1 METSRKGVPF
11 HQRINQIKRSRFGIY
26 GFSTPEKT
34 DTLLEL
40 GAARGMGKEVII
52 IYKKGSPLPEMMKQL
67 KRIEYEDVSDLTEKL
82 RKKVSG

>member
-1 METSRKGVPF
+1 METSRKGVSF
-11 HQRINQIKRSRFGIY
+11 HQRINQIKRSKFGIY
-26 GFSTPEKT
+26 DLSTPEKT

-40 GAARGMGKEVII
+40 GVALGMGKEVIV
-52 IYKKGSPLPEMMKQL
+52 IYKKGFPLPETMKQL